1 MIEEKKQELEEE
13 VGTFAIKQKN
23 EPNKD
28 DVLVV
33 IMLEKNPN
41 FKGFINPMNCQFV
54 ENKLGNG

>member
-41 FKGFINPMNCQFV
+41 GHFGHK
-54 ENKLGNG
+54 K